1 MSTARPMYVYN
12 TYIIL
17 TELSR
22 SYVQVAI
29 NKNSFKVLIYFA
41 ARRFTPDIILI
52 LIMCTFS
59 LQLITRYMM
68 QVFLKIIIR
77 YLYGEHCSIYK

>member
-1 MSTARPMYVYN
+1 MSTARPMSVYN

-52 LIMCTFS
+52 LIMCTF
-59 LQLITRYMM
+59 
-68 QVFLKIIIR
+68 
-77 YLYGEHCSIYK
+77 